1 MVLVFIVLSTVRSP
15 IRMFRSFAWP
25 IDIVSLI
32 IFLSLNQIRSSHY
45 VRIRV
50 SRKKH
55 TRSAARFSCGP
66 KRYRLSLSFDSF
78 KIRLAFSLRAH
89 SNNGTHCVPCIIIRF
104 RLLIKCTSAGRFLS
118 PPFFLLS
125 IVVLVTCNQARDHTI
140 FLHGRQFI
148 IFNSCYCF
156 HSNQLPAKYAPLVSG
171 KWCKKN
177 NHNTAYYSSHLV
189 FIQWE

>member
-50 SRKKH
+50 SRKKAH
-55 TRSAARFSCGP
+55 TLRGSFLLWSKTTSPLALFRFIQNSIDFFFAR
-66 KRYRLSLSFDSF
+66 SF
-78 KIRLAFSLRAH
+78 KQWHTLCAVHYYSISFTDQMH
-89 SNNGTHCVPCIIIRF
+89 SGR
-104 RLLIKCTSAGRFLS
+104 GRFLS
-118 PPFFLLS
+118 PSPFLLS

-156 HSNQLPAKYAPLVSG
+156 HSNRLPAKYAPLVSG
-171 KWCKKN
+171 KWCKKITITL
-177 NHNTAYYSSHLV
+177 HTTQA
-189 FIQWE
+189 I

>member
-32 IFLSLNQIRSSHY
+32 IFLSLNQIRSSHS

-66 KRYRLSLSFDSF
+66 KRHRLSLSFDSF

-89 SNNGTHCVPCIIIRF
+89 SNNGTHSALCIIIRF
-104 RLLIKCTSAGRFLS
+104 RLLIKCTSAGRFFVS
-118 PPFFLLS
+118 PLPFCCLLLYLLHVIRRATTQFSYTVDSLLFS
-125 IVVLVTCNQARDHTI
+125 IVAT
-140 FLHGRQFI
+140 
-148 IFNSCYCF
+148 
-156 HSNQLPAKYAPLVSG
+156 
-171 KWCKKN
+171 
-177 NHNTAYYSSHLV
+177 V
-189 FIQWE
+189 FIQIGYRRNMLLW